1 MSLFTSPFFAPFFP
15 LLMGKEPGKETC
27 GGAGSKPPASLG
39 ISQYRVSWAPR
50 ESQNMN
56 LSFRNLL
63 LPKRVPA
70 ERPWAR
76 VCVKLYHAE
85 GLPSM
90 SAGIM
95 GGFSKIIG
103 EKKVFIDPYVQVSF
117 CGQQVSLP
125 GGLHGARLI
134 LPWLCWADAAR
145 SLHGTQQSHRTQA
158 RRAQVLLSLAVA

>member
-1 MSLFTSPFFAPFFP
+1 
-15 LLMGKEPGKETC
+15 
-27 GGAGSKPPASLG
+27 
-39 ISQYRVSWAPR
+39 
-50 ESQNMN
+50 MN

-76 VCVKLYHAE
+76 VCIKLYRAE

-103 EKKVFIDPYVQVSF
+103 EKNVFIDPYVQVSF
-117 CGQQVSLP
+117 CGQQVSVL
-125 GGLHGARLI
+125 GLGYSF
-134 LPWLCWADAAR
+134 
-145 SLHGTQQSHRTQA
+145 SLSA
-158 RRAQVLLSLAVA
+158 LAVGRGSPMETDWKSPGLNKGSGSDKSQWKSSTSELNSSLGEFI

>member
-1 MSLFTSPFFAPFFP
+1 MVLHGPGEKCHVSLHTTFFAPFFP
-15 LLMGKEPGKETC
+15 LLMGKEPGKEAC

-39 ISQYRVSWAPR
+39 ISHYRVSWAPR

-125 GGLHGARLI
+125 AGLHGGQ
-134 LPWLCWADAAR
+134 ADPP
-145 SLHGTQQSHRTQA
+145 
-158 RRAQVLLSLAVA
+158 LAVLG

>member
-1 MSLFTSPFFAPFFP
+1 
-15 LLMGKEPGKETC
+15 
-27 GGAGSKPPASLG
+27 
-39 ISQYRVSWAPR
+39 
-50 ESQNMN
+50 MN

-76 VCVKLYHAE
+76 VCIKLYRAE

-125 GGLHGARLI
+125 ERLCGARLI
-134 LPWLCWADAAR
+134 LPWLCSSMCWADAVR
-145 SLHGTQQSHRTQA
+145 SLHGTQQTHRRQA
-158 RRAQVLLSLAVA
+158 GRAQVLLFLAVA

>member
-1 MSLFTSPFFAPFFP
+1 
-15 LLMGKEPGKETC
+15 
-27 GGAGSKPPASLG
+27 
-39 ISQYRVSWAPR
+39 
-50 ESQNMN
+50 MN

-76 VCVKLYHAE
+76 VCIKLYRAE

-125 GGLHGARLI
+125 AGLCGARLV
-134 LPWLCWADAAR
+134 PP
-145 SLHGTQQSHRTQA
+145 
-158 RRAQVLLSLAVA
+158 RRGACLG

>member
-1 MSLFTSPFFAPFFP
+1 
-15 LLMGKEPGKETC
+15 
-27 GGAGSKPPASLG
+27 
-39 ISQYRVSWAPR
+39 
-50 ESQNMN
+50 MN
-56 LSFRNLL
+56 LCFRNLL

-76 VCVKLYHAE
+76 VCIKLYRAE

-117 CGQQVSLP
+117 CGQQVSLSTGRSAWGRADP
-125 GGLHGARLI
+125 PLSVSAHAGL
-134 LPWLCWADAAR
+134 
-145 SLHGTQQSHRTQA
+145 
-158 RRAQVLLSLAVA
+158 LLLAVTL

>member
-1 MSLFTSPFFAPFFP
+1 
-15 LLMGKEPGKETC
+15 
-27 GGAGSKPPASLG
+27 
-39 ISQYRVSWAPR
+39 
-50 ESQNMN
+50 MN

-76 VCVKLYHAE
+76 VCIKLYRAE

-103 EKKVFIDPYVQVSF
+103 EKKVFIDPYVQVLF
-117 CGQQVSLP
+117 CGQQVSLT
-125 GGLHGARLI
+125 GGLHGAD
-134 LPWLCWADAAR
+134 PP
-145 SLHGTQQSHRTQA
+145 
-158 RRAQVLLSLAVA
+158 LAVQHHALGSFCRESPCATAIPLEMAGKEPKSCCLWQWPEPCGHGYVVSG

>member
-1 MSLFTSPFFAPFFP
+1 
-15 LLMGKEPGKETC
+15 
-27 GGAGSKPPASLG
+27 
-39 ISQYRVSWAPR
+39 
-50 ESQNMN
+50 MN

-76 VCVKLYHAE
+76 VCIKLYCAE

-103 EKKVFIDPYVQVSF
+103 EKKVFVDPYVQISF
-117 CGQQVSLP
+117 CGQQVSLSGGVCVGP
-125 GGLHGARLI
+125 G
-134 LPWLCWADAAR
+134 
-145 SLHGTQQSHRTQA
+145 
-158 RRAQVLLSLAVA
+158 

>member
-1 MSLFTSPFFAPFFP
+1 
-15 LLMGKEPGKETC
+15 
-27 GGAGSKPPASLG
+27 
-39 ISQYRVSWAPR
+39 
-50 ESQNMN
+50 MN

-76 VCVKLYHAE
+76 VCIKLYRAE

-103 EKKVFIDPYVQVSF
+103 EKKVFIDPYVQVWF
-117 CGQQVSLP
+117 CGQQVSLT
-125 GGLHGARLI
+125 GVHGADPS
-134 LPWLCWADAAR
+134 LPVQHHALGSFCQESPWGAANPTGDGWER
-145 SLHGTQQSHRTQA
+145 S
-158 RRAQVLLSLAVA
+158 QVLLPLAVA

>member
-1 MSLFTSPFFAPFFP
+1 
-15 LLMGKEPGKETC
+15 
-27 GGAGSKPPASLG
+27 
-39 ISQYRVSWAPR
+39 
-50 ESQNMN
+50 MN

-76 VCVKLYHAE
+76 LCVKLYCAE

-103 EKKVFIDPYVQVSF
+103 EKNVFIDPYVQVSF
-117 CGQQVSLP
+117 CGQQVSLL
-125 GGLHGARLI
+125 GLGYSSFSVSA
-134 LPWLCWADAAR
+134 
-145 SLHGTQQSHRTQA
+145 
-158 RRAQVLLSLAVA
+158 LAVGHGNPMEADWKSPCLNTGSE

>member
-1 MSLFTSPFFAPFFP
+1 
-15 LLMGKEPGKETC
+15 
-27 GGAGSKPPASLG
+27 
-39 ISQYRVSWAPR
+39 
-50 ESQNMN
+50 MN

-76 VCVKLYHAE
+76 VCVKLYRAE

-117 CGQQVSLP
+117 CGQQVSLL
-125 GGLHGARLI
+125 GALHGARLI

-145 SLHGTQQSHRTQA
+145 SLHGTQQSHWRQA
-158 RRAQVLLSLAVA
+158 RRAQVLLALAVA

>member
-1 MSLFTSPFFAPFFP
+1 
-15 LLMGKEPGKETC
+15 
-27 GGAGSKPPASLG
+27 
-39 ISQYRVSWAPR
+39 
-50 ESQNMN
+50 MN
-56 LSFRNLL
+56 LCFRNLL

-76 VCVKLYHAE
+76 VCIKLYRAE

-117 CGQQVSLP
+117 CGQQVSLSTEGP
-125 GGLHGARLI
+125 VWGRADPSLSVSAHAGLL
-134 LPWLCWADAAR
+134 LLAAT
-145 SLHGTQQSHRTQA
+145 L
-158 RRAQVLLSLAVA
+158 